1 MCGVVFVV
9 GIVVLVIAVVD
20 VDDGLPRPLFSFLPP
35 YPLLQHPPTPT
46 PVHVHKQVQGGDG
59 RTVWWFGGG
68 SDLTPTYVN
77 EEDAVHFHS
86 VLRESCDRHSPSYY
100 PRFKAWCDKY
110 FYLKH
115 RGEARGIGGIFFDD
129 LDAGEAAAL
138 VGAGGNG
145 KERAEVAGVE
155 VAAGGAGGGA
165 GEARA
170 TGEAGAA
177 TASATIATPTA
188 RARAKA
194 TAFDFVAD
202 CAGSFVDSYFP
213 IARNRKDDAF
223 TEEEKRFQQLRRGRY
238 VEFNLVWDRGT
249 KFGLQTP
256 GARIESI
263 LMSLPLT
270 ARWEYRHEPA
280 PGTPEGDTIGVLRK
294 PRDWLA
300 GIARGGNGDESKG
313 EVPASLRDVPFQVLL
328 EESARRAGGKGGEA
342 PAK

>member
-1 MCGVVFVV
+1 M
-9 GIVVLVIAVVD
+9 
-20 VDDGLPRPLFSFLPP
+20 
-35 YPLLQHPPTPT
+35 
-46 PVHVHKQVQGGDG
+46 QGGDG

-86 VLRESCDRHSPSYY
+86 VLRDSCDRHSPSYY

-115 RGEARGIGGIFFDD
+115 RGEGRGVGGIFFDD
-129 LDAGEAAAL
+129 LDASEAAAL
-138 VGAGGNG
+138 IKGTDGEGEGEGGTAASGGQQQQQQQQAG
-145 KERAEVAGVE
+145 
-155 VAAGGAGGGA
+155 VAAGASGGVS
-165 GEARA
+165 
-170 TGEAGAA
+170 T
-177 TASATIATPTA
+177 TA
-188 RARAKA
+188 REAKA
-194 TAFDFVAD
+194 SVFNFVAD

-213 IARNRKDDAF
+213 IAQKHKDDSY
-223 TEEEKRFQQLRRGRY
+223 TEDEKRFQQLRRGRY

-280 PGTPEGDTIGVLRK
+280 AGTREGDTIEVLRN

-300 GIARGGNGDESKG
+300 GKKRIGSEGV
-313 EVPASLRDVPFQVLL
+313 VPASLRDVPFTALL
-328 EESARRAGGKGGEA
+328 EETTRRASNAETEA
-342 PAK
+342 AK